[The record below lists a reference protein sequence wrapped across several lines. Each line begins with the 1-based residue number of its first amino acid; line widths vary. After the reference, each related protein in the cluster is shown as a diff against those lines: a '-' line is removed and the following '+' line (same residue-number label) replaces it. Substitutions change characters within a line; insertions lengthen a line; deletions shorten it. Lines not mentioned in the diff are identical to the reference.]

1 MDAVRPAGA
10 LREEGRNSR
19 TSGLAEHREGAALA
33 WRAARKPRR
42 ARRRRGAGAAH
53 DVVSRRGAEQPIQF
67 TVPWFRLVY
76 LQNFELKC
84 TMWSIGKL

>member
-19 TSGLAEHREGAALA
+19 TSGPAEHREEAAPT
-33 WRAARKPRR
+33 WRTARKPRR

-53 DVVSRRGAEQPIQF
+53 DVVPRRGAERSIHFP
-67 TVPWFRLVY
+67 VPWFRRVY
-76 LQNFELKC
+76 LQTFELKC